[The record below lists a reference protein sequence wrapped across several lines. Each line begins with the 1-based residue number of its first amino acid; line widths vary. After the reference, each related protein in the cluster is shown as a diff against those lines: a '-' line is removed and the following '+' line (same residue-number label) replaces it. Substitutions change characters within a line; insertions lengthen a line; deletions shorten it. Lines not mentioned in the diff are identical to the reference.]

1 MSLRSRAA
9 LAAILVPA
17 IASAE
22 PTRNIDLTV
31 FDPTPTT
38 SGTAFQVQTAE
49 VGDSGELVV
58 SAAAS
63 YASNPLVLGTDATSK
78 PLVKNR
84 TMLSLGTAYA
94 FGDRFEA
101 GAHIPLYMQSGET
114 VVSGTTMV
122 PAAEGTAA
130 GNLTI
135 HGKVRF
141 VRTPTLHLGL
151 GASVTLPTAS
161 DSEFAGTEL
170 PTGRVLA
177 LATYMPVLPLAIHIN
192 AGGVLRKAVQFAN
205 VDQGSGVAWGAG
217 ASFRAFDRVFLQIEA
232 YGDAIPGGSRGRPT
246 TTNPMGE
253 PALLKTFEGLVG
265 ARVQLSR
272 QASVGLAVGRGLT
285 GDVGTPDLRGV
296 LTFAFAPS
304 ARELPPLHRPPPEVP
319 ADPNKDDTDYDRLV
333 DAKDKCPKDREDKDG
348 FEDEDGCP
356 DLDDDKDGVPDTAD
370 KCKDKTEDKDGFAD
384 GDGCPDPDNDKD
396 GVLDADDKCPD
407 KAEKIN
413 GNDDS
418 DGCPDA
424 GNSLVISNPDR
435 LELLEPVLFN
445 GASVDKE
452 SANQLDQ
459 LAATLRARAD
469 IRRLRITVHV
479 NPSKGGARKDQA
491 LSNKRA
497 EAVKDWLVKWG
508 IAADRIEEKGF
519 GSTKPLVPASRK
531 GAAQINDRVELIILE
546 RN

>member
-1 MSLRSRAA
+1 VSWRSAA
-9 LAAILVPA
+9 LAAVLVPA

-63 YASNPLVLGTDATSK
+63 YASNPLVLGTDATSE

-84 TMLSLGTAYA
+84 TMLSVGTAYA
-94 FGDRFEA
+94 FADRFEA
-101 GAHIPLYMQSGET
+101 GAHMPLYMQSGET
-114 VVSGTTMV
+114 VVSGTTTV
-122 PAAEGTAA
+122 PAADGAAA
-130 GNLTI
+130 GNLTL

-141 VRTPTLHLGL
+141 VHTPKLHVGL

-161 DSEFAGTEL
+161 DSEFAGADL

-177 LATYMPVLPLAIHIN
+177 LASYMPAVPLAIHVN
-192 AGGVLRKAVQFAN
+192 VGGVLRKSVQFAN
-205 VDQGSGVAWGAG
+205 VDQGSGIAWGVG
-217 ASFRAFDRVFLQIEA
+217 ASFRAFERVFFQVEA
-232 YGDAIPGGSRGRPT
+232 YGDAIPDGARGRPT
-246 TTNPMGE
+246 TAMPMGE
-253 PALLKTFEGLVG
+253 PVMLRTFEGLAG

-272 QASVGLAVGRGLT
+272 QASVGIAAGRGLT

-304 ARELPPLHRPPPEVP
+304 ARELPPLHRPPSEAP
-319 ADPNKDDTDYDRLV
+319 ADPTKDDTDYDRIV
-333 DAKDKCPKDREDKDG
+333 DANDKCPKDREDKDG
-348 FEDEDGCP
+348 FEDD
-356 DLDDDKDGVPDTAD
+356 
-370 KCKDKTEDKDGFAD
+370 
-384 GDGCPDPDNDKD
+384 DGCPDPDNDKD
-396 GVLDADDKCPD
+396 GVADAADKCPD

-413 GNDDS
+413 GKDDN
-418 DGCPDA
+418 DGCPDT
-424 GNSLVISNPDR
+424 GDSLVISNPDR
-435 LELLEPVLFN
+435 LELLESVLFT
-445 GASVDKE
+445 GGGVAKD
-452 SANQLDQ
+452 SANVMNQ

-479 NPSKGGARKDQA
+479 NPGKNSSARKDQA
-491 LSNKRA
+491 LSDKRA
-497 EAVKDWLVKWG
+497 EAVKAWLVKWG
-508 IAADRIEEKGF
+508 VDADRVEAKGF
-519 GSTKPLVPASRK
+519 GSTKLLVPATQK
-531 GAAQINDRVELIILE
+531 GAAMINDRVELIILE